1 MNALIEEGACY
12 LMRKRR
18 AVLGVSWLLSLAAI
32 SFYGGTVSYG
42 IFFALTFLPLL
53 SLFYIVCVWFRYKVY
68 QEIGSRNIVSGQSV
82 PYYFV
87 LQNEDKFA
95 FAAIEISFFSD
106 FSYVEELPG
115 KTEFELLPGE
125 RYRYETSF
133 VCRYRGEYEVG
144 IKEVTISDFLR
155 LFRIRCGVKETK
167 KVIVAPRLIKIPE
180 LKSIS
185 DVSVMMLRECVKQA
199 AEYDIVTREYVC
211 GDARKQIHWKATAR
225 ERKLMSRRLIGEEKE
240 GVLIFFDTRR
250 YDERPEIYLP
260 LENRLLETVLAVAF
274 FLTEKNIPIEIYCSQ
289 EKFRYS
295 HLNGIRD
302 FGDFY
307 DLIRELEFDK
317 TEDTKSRLFHIL
329 GRGAALDKHVAFF
342 VLQKIDFE
350 ILEMTKQISENG
362 VIVVFY
368 VITEENMEDFRAAND
383 GNRRIMAITP
393 DDKLE
398 EIL

>member
-1 MNALIEEGACY
+1 M
-12 LMRKRR
+12 
-18 AVLGVSWLLSLAAI
+18 GVSWLLSLAAI

-42 IFFALTFLPLL
+42 IFFALTFLPLF

-95 FAAIEISFFSD
+95 FAAIGISFFSD

-115 KTEFELLPGE
+115 KMEYELLPGE

-155 LFRIRCGVKETK
+155 LFRIRCSIREPK
-167 KVIVAPRLIKIPE
+167 KVIVAPRLIKIHE
-180 LKSIS
+180 LKSVS
-185 DVSVMMLRECVKQA
+185 DISVMVLRESVKQA
-199 AEYDIVTREYVC
+199 AEYDIVAREYVC
-211 GDARKQIHWKATAR
+211 GDALKQIHWKATAR

-240 GVLIFFDTRR
+240 GVLIFFDTHR
-250 YDERPEIYLP
+250 YDESPEIYLP
-260 LENRLLETVLAVAF
+260 LENRLLETVLSLAF
-274 FLTEKNIPIEIYCSQ
+274 FLSEKNIPVMIHCSQ
-289 EKFRYS
+289 EKFGQS
-295 HLNGIRD
+295 HLSGVGD
-302 FGDFY
+302 FGEFY
-307 DLIRELEFDK
+307 DHIREVEFDRAQ
-317 TEDTKSRLFHIL
+317 DTKGRLLRIL

-342 VLQKIDFE
+342 VLQKVDFE
-350 ILEMTKQISENG
+350 ILETAKQVSENG

-368 VITEENMEDFRAAND
+368 VITEEKMDDLRAVSD
-383 GNRRIMAITP
+383 GNRRIIAITP
-393 DDKLE
+393 QDKLE

>member
-1 MNALIEEGACY
+1 M
-12 LMRKRR
+12 
-18 AVLGVSWLLSLAAI
+18 
-32 SFYGGTVSYG
+32 
-42 IFFALTFLPLL
+42 
-53 SLFYIVCVWFRYKVY
+53 
-68 QEIGSRNIVSGQSV
+68 
-82 PYYFV
+82 
-87 LQNEDKFA
+87 
-95 FAAIEISFFSD
+95 
-106 FSYVEELPG
+106 EELPG
-115 KTEFELLPGE
+115 KTEFELLPGK
-125 RYRYETSF
+125 RYRYETFF

-167 KVIVAPRLIKIPE
+167 KVIVAPRLIKIRG
-180 LKSIS
+180 LKSVS

-199 AEYDIVTREYVC
+199 AERDIVTREYVC
-211 GDARKQIHWKATAR
+211 GDAMKQIHWKATAR
-225 ERKLMSRRLIGEEKE
+225 EQKLMSRRLIGEEKE
-240 GVLIFFDTRR
+240 GVFIFFDTCR

-260 LENRLLETVLAVAF
+260 LENCLLETVLALAF
-274 FLTEKNIPIEIYCSQ
+274 FLSGKNIPIKIYCGQ
-289 EKFRYS
+289 EKFRHN

-317 TEDTKSRLFHIL
+317 TEDTKSRLHHIL

-342 VLQKIDFE
+342 VLQKLDFE

-368 VITEENMEDFRAAND
+368 VITEENIEDFRAVSD

-393 DDKLE
+393 EDKLE

>member
-1 MNALIEEGACY
+1 MVIC
-12 LMRKRR
+12 MRKRR

-95 FAAIEISFFSD
+95 FAAIGISFFSD

-115 KTEFELLPGE
+115 KTEYELLPGE
-125 RYRYETSF
+125 KYRYETSF

-155 LFRIRCGVKETK
+155 LFRIQCKISETK
-167 KVIVAPRLIKIPE
+167 KVIVAPRLIKIHE
-180 LKSIS
+180 LKSVS
-185 DVSVMMLRECVKQA
+185 DISVMLLRERVRQA
-199 AEYDIVTREYVC
+199 AEYDIVTREYVH
-211 GDARKQIHWKATAR
+211 GDALKQIHWKATAR
-225 ERKLMSRRLIGEEKE
+225 EQKLMSRRLIGEEKE
-240 GVLIFFDTRR
+240 GVLIFFDTHR

-260 LENRLLETVLAVAF
+260 LENRLLETVLSVAF
-274 FLTEKNIPIEIYCSQ
+274 FLSEKNIPVMVECGQ
-289 EKFRYS
+289 EKFRRS
-295 HLNGIRD
+295 HLKGIGD
-302 FGDFY
+302 FGEFY
-307 DLIRELEFDK
+307 DQIGKLEFDR
-317 TEDTKSRLFHIL
+317 EQDTKGRIL
-329 GRGAALDKHVAFF
+329 RIVGRGAALDKHVAFF
-342 VLQKIDFE
+342 ILQEVDFE
-350 ILEMTKQISENG
+350 ILEAAKQISENG

-368 VITEENMEDFRAAND
+368 IITEENVEDFRAVSD
-383 GNRRIMAITP
+383 SNRRIIAITP
-393 DDKLE
+393 QDKLE

>member
-1 MNALIEEGACY
+1 MVIC
-12 LMRKRR
+12 MRKRR

-53 SLFYIVCVWFRYKVY
+53 SLFYIVCVSLRYKVY

-95 FAAIEISFFSD
+95 FAAIGISFFSD

-115 KTEFELLPGE
+115 KTEYELLPGE
-125 RYRYETSF
+125 KYRYETSF

-155 LFRIRCGVKETK
+155 LFCIRCGVRETK
-167 KVIVAPRLIKIPE
+167 KVIVAPRLIKIHE
-180 LKSIS
+180 LKSVS
-185 DVSVMMLRECVKQA
+185 DVSVMLLRESVRQA
-199 AEYDIVTREYVC
+199 AEYDIVTREYVH
-211 GDARKQIHWKATAR
+211 GDALKQIHWKATAR
-225 ERKLMSRRLIGEEKE
+225 EQKLMSRRLIGEEKE
-240 GVLIFFDTRR
+240 SVLVFFDTHR
-250 YDERPEIYLP
+250 YDERPEIYMP
-260 LENRLLETVLAVAF
+260 LENRLLETVLSVAF
-274 FLTEKNIPIEIYCSQ
+274 FLSEKNIPVMIQCGQ
-289 EKFRYS
+289 EKFGQS
-295 HLNGIRD
+295 HLNGMGD

-307 DLIRELEFDK
+307 ELIRELEFDK
-317 TEDTKSRLFHIL
+317 AQDMKSRLLHIL
-329 GRGAALDKHVAFF
+329 GRGVALDKHVVFF
-342 VLQKIDFE
+342 ILQKVDFE
-350 ILEMTKQISENG
+350 ILEMTKRISENG

-368 VITEENMEDFRAAND
+368 VITEDDIEDFCAWSD
-383 GNRRIMAITP
+383 GNRRIIAITP
-393 DDKLE
+393 QDKLE

>member
-1 MNALIEEGACY
+1 MRIC
-12 LMRKRR
+12 MRKRR
-18 AVLGVSWLLSLAAI
+18 AVLGISWLLSLAAI

-53 SLFYIVCVWFRYKVY
+53 SLFYIVCVSLRYKVY

-106 FSYVEELPG
+106 FSYVEEVPG
-115 KTEFELLPGE
+115 KMEYELLPGE
-125 RYRYETSF
+125 KYRYETSF

-155 LFRIRCGVKETK
+155 LFRIRCGVRETK
-167 KVIVAPRLIKIPE
+167 KVIVAPRLIKIHE
-180 LKSIS
+180 LKSVS
-185 DVSVMMLRECVKQA
+185 DVSVMVLRESAKQA
-199 AEYDIVTREYVC
+199 AEQDIVTREYVR
-211 GDARKQIHWKATAR
+211 GDALKQIHWKATAR
-225 ERKLMSRRLIGEEKE
+225 EQKLMSRRLIGEEKE
-240 GVLIFFDTRR
+240 GVLVFFDTHR

-260 LENRLLETVLAVAF
+260 LENRLLETVLALAF
-274 FLTEKNIPIEIYCSQ
+274 FLSEKNIPVVIHCSQ
-289 EKFRYS
+289 EKFRQS
-295 HLNGIRD
+295 HLNGVGD

-307 DLIRELEFDK
+307 ELIRELEFDK
-317 TEDTKSRLFHIL
+317 AHDTKGRLLHIL
-329 GRGAALDKHVAFF
+329 GRGMALDKHVVFF
-342 VLQKIDFE
+342 ILQKVDFE

-368 VITEENMEDFRAAND
+368 VITEENIEDLRAVSD
-383 GNRRIMAITP
+383 GNRRIIAITP
-393 DDKLE
+393 QDKLE